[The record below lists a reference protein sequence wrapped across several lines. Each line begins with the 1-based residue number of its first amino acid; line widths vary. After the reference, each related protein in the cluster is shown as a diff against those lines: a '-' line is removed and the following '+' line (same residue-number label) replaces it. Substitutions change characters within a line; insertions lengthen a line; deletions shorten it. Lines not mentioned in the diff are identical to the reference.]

1 MNRPIKGDSFR
12 RGQFAH
18 AMFQATAN
26 DIPDMRI
33 KIAEGSFWVN
43 NKSLVE
49 FSGGQSPSLEAPA
62 TGAKW
67 VLVAI
72 NKLGK
77 VVLYNGLALP
87 NNPEAPRVDKNVL
100 PIAFVFVKSSTKVIT
115 NDMIYD
121 ARPVYAAGGYP
132 ESHQLLAGRNEQ
144 DCHPIEAITGLKE
157 ALDDRIN
164 TTDLQEELN
173 RKANNDGTVSST
185 FTLNTDEVGTPV
197 ENCGI
202 SINRGSQPKV
212 GIRFNED
219 VDQWEYTNDGTVWHP
234 IGNDVD
240 LHDLA
245 SMYDAGITQLSVA
258 PENERHPIAVG
269 DNDPRLK
276 EIENKLSKED
286 AKENY
291 VTKHDMRLAMRD
303 KANVD
308 DVYTKSDAESI
319 FLTRADFGTSGAYT
333 KEQLD
338 TFFNLKANA
347 SAVYTRAELDEK
359 LAKILSKDELK
370 ALIQS
375 MGIIGG
381 GTGTVDMSRYYTSE
395 QVNDIIQK
403 LKEILYSKDAIDLKL
418 DAIKVGTDE
427 LKTALD
433 TCAKTADV
441 YTKTEIDNKIASI
454 PTGGSGTSVNLT
466 DYYNKT
472 DVNLLLTDKA
482 DKNHGHTANQIT
494 EDETHR
500 FVTDTQIEGWN
511 AKQDK
516 IAYTPEDA
524 SKKGVADGYASLDSD
539 GKIPLAQIPN
549 LFNKGIGTGGIKVIQ
564 TYNQLLAVPTPDETM
579 IYLVV
584 DASEDAT
591 VESGWADYIYSNNTW
606 VKIGEKESMDI
617 NFDSYFHDV
626 AKTGAT
632 GTVYTKEEINE
643 LIKDFTKSGVSGTV
657 YTKAEVDALLNGK
670 SDVNHNHDAQYMSET
685 QITTKLADYV
695 KTDDVRLHDKSVLG
709 SYTVSEVGAQDGATL
724 VLDLEHKQLQYKTL
738 SGGGVTFDKFDVGSY
753 RVVEPPTVEN
763 GMSLVY
769 DGGHLTYKK
778 IEQPTTTSTEGL
790 VGTKAV
796 DETNIG
802 DGKYLVYNQVADK
815 FVYRDVPAVPANVL
829 EVDDTNKA
837 VGKLLSYQANG
848 KWGYVDAPTGG
859 GAGGAVSTVAKLQ
872 ATYNFASAD
881 GLVKGHFRAD
891 SDNAVQISY
900 SGDNYTI
907 TIDRSANVSMIQFLT
922 KNAGANKMSFTTA
935 FTDGK
940 EYHSQDTDLIDLPFP
955 LVSYMQLNGNHI
967 QRTTSVMYNN
977 VNLQYFEIVALRE
990 GYPLIVKFLY

>member
-12 RGQFAH
+12 RGQYAH

-43 NKSLVE
+43 NKNLVE

-77 VVLYNGLALP
+77 IVLYNGLAVP
-87 NNPEAPRVDKNVL
+87 NNPEAPKTDKNVL

-121 ARPVYAAGGYP
+121 ARPIYSAGGYP
-132 ESHQLLAGRNEQ
+132 ETHQLLAGRNEK

-157 ALDDRIN
+157 ALDDRIS

-173 RKANNDGTVSST
+173 RKSNVDGTISST

-197 ENCGI
+197 EHCGI
-202 SINRGSQPKV
+202 SVNRGSQPKV
-212 GIRFNED
+212 GLRFNED
-219 VDQWEYTNDGTVWHP
+219 VDQWQYTNDGTTWHP

-245 SMYDAGITQLSVA
+245 SVYDAGITQLSVA
-258 PENERHPIAVG
+258 PENDRHPIAVG

-276 EIENKLSKED
+276 EIEKKLSKDE

-291 VTKHDMRLAMRD
+291 VTKYDMRVAMRD
-303 KANVD
+303 KANAE
-308 DVYTKSDAESI
+308 DVYSKSDAEGI
-319 FLTRADFGTSGAYT
+319 FLTRAEFGTNGGYT

-347 SAVYTRAELDEK
+347 SSVYTRTEIDEK
-359 LAKILSKDELK
+359 IARILSKEEMRNLLRDLGFVGNG
-370 ALIQS
+370 S
-375 MGIIGG
+375 GG
-381 GTGTVDMSRYYTSE
+381 VVDMSRYYTSE

-418 DAIKVGTDE
+418 DAIKANAEE
-427 LKTALD
+427 LRTAL
-433 TCAKTADV
+433 TNCAKSEDV
-441 YTKTEIDNKIASI
+441 YTKTQIDNKFANL
-454 PTGGSGTSVNLT
+454 GGGGGGGVVDLS
-466 DYYNKT
+466 DYYKKT
-472 DVNLLLTDKA
+472 DVNLLLSDKA

-500 FVTDTQIEGWN
+500 FVTDTQIAGWN
-511 AKQDK
+511 EKQDK
-516 IAYTPEDA
+516 INYTPENSA
-524 SKKGVADGYASLDSD
+524 NKGVADGYASLDSD

-549 LFNKGIGTGGIKVIQ
+549 LFNKGVGTGGIKVIQ

-591 VESGWADYIYSNNTW
+591 VTSGWAEYIYANSTW
-606 VKIGEKESMDI
+606 IKIGEKESMDI
-617 NFDSYFHDV
+617 DFDSYLQNV
-626 AKTGAT
+626 GKVGAT
-632 GTVYTKEEINE
+632 GNVFTKEEITE
-643 LIKDFTKSGVSGTV
+643 LIKDFVKTGVSGTV
-657 YTKAEVDALLNGK
+657 YTKDEVNTLLNGK
-670 SDVNHNHDAQYMSET
+670 SDTNHNHDSEYMSEA
-685 QITTKLADYV
+685 QVNTKLADYV
-695 KTDDVRLHDKSVLG
+695 KTDDARLHDKNILG
-709 SYTVSEVGAQDGATL
+709 SYTVSEVGVQDGATL
-724 VLDLEHKQLQYKTL
+724 VLDLENKKLQYKKLT
-738 SGGGVTFDKFDVGSY
+738 GGGVTFDQFDVGSY
-753 RVVEPPTVEN
+753 RVVEPGTITD
-763 GMSLVY
+763 GMALVY
-769 DGGHLTYKK
+769 ETGHLTYKK
-778 IEQPTTTSTEGL
+778 IEAQQATEGL
-790 VGTKAV
+790 VGTKGV

-815 FVYRDVPAVPANVL
+815 FVYRDVPTVPANVL

-837 VGKLLSYQANG
+837 VGKLLSYQADG

-859 GAGGAVSTVAKLQ
+859 GGGGSAVGKLQ
-872 ATYNFASAD
+872 RTFQLASAD
-881 GLVKGHFRAD
+881 GKVKGHYRAD
-891 SDNAVQISY
+891 NDNAVQIAHA
-900 SGDNYTI
+900 GDKYTI
-907 TIDRSANVSMIQFLT
+907 TIDRDANVSMIQFLT
-922 KNAGANKMSFTTA
+922 KKAGANKMNFSTV

-940 EYHSQDTDLIDLPFP
+940 EFHSEDEDLIDIPFP
-955 LVSYMQLNGNHI
+955 LVTYMQLNGNHI
-967 QRTTSVMYNN
+967 QHTNSVMYDN
-977 VNLQYFEIVALRE
+977 VKLQDFEIVALRE